1 MNDTKDIFQKMDYVK
16 IQHILV
22 SFIQEKTGD
31 KPVIIGLSGGI
42 DSTITCD
49 LAIKAKGPEKVKV
62 LIIKNSRYPLEDLEL
77 SRKYAVDS
85 GLERIEINSEEIR
98 KQALLETKL
107 DLSDVQKVS
116 SLDARI
122 TDMII
127 RTFSDL
133 EDRIYL
139 GTINGTERL
148 TGWYPKG
155 SLFGDFCAIGGLF
168 KSQVKELA
176 IHLGLPQRII
186 DTVAHDASKIC
197 SGCGELPEFEGIPYD
212 ALDMVLYLYETEK
225 TQDIYKKFE
234 EYGISEKVYETILRR
249 VDLVRHKQ
257 DIFSPFPEVNI
268 PKH

>member
-1 MNDTKDIFQKMDYVK
+1 MKNIFQKMDYVK
-16 IQHILV
+16 IQHNLL
-22 SFIQEKTGD
+22 SFIREKSGD

-62 LIIKNSRYPLEDLEL
+62 LIIKNSRYLLEDLEL
-77 SRKYAVDS
+77 SRKYVVDN

-107 DLSDVQKVS
+107 GLEDVQKVS

-155 SLFGDFCAIGGLF
+155 SLFGDFCPIGGLL

-176 IHLGLPQRII
+176 IHLGLPKSII
-186 DTVAHDASKIC
+186 DTIADDASKIC
-197 SGCGELPEFEGIPYD
+197 SGCGELPEFKGIPYD
-212 ALDMVLYLYETEK
+212 VLDLVLYFYEMEK
-225 TQDIYKKFE
+225 TQNIYKKFE
-234 EYGISEKVYETILRR
+234 EHNIPEKMYQTILKRIDF
-249 VDLVRHKQ
+249 VMHKQ

-268 PKH
+268 PHRQG